1 MKLLE
6 ISVKTLNVDAVTW
19 IEKLRQVML
28 IQNKGKGTVKNYAA
42 EIILLFKYLN
52 HKTVEQ

>member
-19 IEKLRQVML
+19 IKKLRQVML
-28 IQNKGKGTVKNYAA
+28 IWDKGKGTVKNYAA
-42 EIILLFKYLN
+42 EMIFVI
-52 HKTVEQ
+52 

>member
-1 MKLLE
+1 MKLSK

-28 IQNKGKGTVKNYAA
+28 
-42 EIILLFKYLN
+42 
-52 HKTVEQ
+52 HPEQG

>member
-1 MKLLE
+1 MKLSK

-42 EIILLFKYLN
+42 EMIFVI
-52 HKTVEQ
+52 

>member
-28 IQNKGKGTVKNYAA
+28 IHRKGKGTVKNYAA
-42 EIILLFKYLN
+42 QIIF
-52 HKTVEQ
+52 VI

>member
-1 MKLLE
+1 MKLPE
-6 ISVKTLNVDAVTW
+6 ISVKTLNVDALTW

-42 EIILLFKYLN
+42 EIIF
-52 HKTVEQ
+52 VI